1 MFWHWLPITWLL
13 TLLSLALAASWAC
26 HAVRRFDLEQA
37 TRDLEAEARLV
48 RSQVEPLAHPQPNPA
63 AADSLCRALVRGT
76 PLRIS
81 VILASGQVIAD
92 TGEELARL
100 EPHRTPDRYEV
111 LAALQG
117 ETGQAL
123 RYSRTLRR
131 SMLYVAVP
139 MWRLGENGPE
149 VIGAVRTALPLSDIQ
164 KVLDAV
170 YRRIITG
177 TVLLALLAGLAHLLV
192 ARRLTRQVA
201 PTLREIRD
209 GMEAWESGEW
219 RRGIPASEV
228 REVEDLAGA
237 MSRMTADVNRRL
249 QSVTDQRNELE
260 AIFLSMLEGVLAIDG
275 TGRVVGM
282 NDACAR
288 MLGVEAA
295 RAQGQSIEETFRS
308 PALQRLVGEALQ
320 RREPI
325 EGEVVLQ
332 DAEERVLEVRGTPW
346 RNAAGANAGVVLVL
360 HDVTR
365 LRRLETMRRDFV
377 ANVSHELR
385 TPITAIRG
393 AAEVLAEGRVGLDAT
408 AASFL
413 KIIERQSARLNSV
426 IEDLLRL
433 SGIERRAEGE
443 GIVLEEA
450 PLEPVLNGAV
460 QACAARAAEKGIDVA
475 AACPAEL
482 QARIDPELLEN
493 AVVNLVDNAIR
504 YSESGSVVRVTAAAE
519 PDAIVIAVRDEGCG
533 IDPRHHERIFER
545 FYLVDPAR
553 SREAGGTG
561 LGLSIVKHIVQ
572 AHGGSVTVESA
583 VGKGSTFRLR
593 LPRA

>member
-1 MFWHWLPITWLL
+1 
-13 TLLSLALAASWAC
+13 LALAASWAC

-48 RSQVEPLAHPQPNPA
+48 RSQVEPFVQPRPNPI
-63 AADSLCRALVRGT
+63 AADSLCRALVHGT

-111 LAALQG
+111 LAALRG

-123 RYSRTLRR
+123 RYSRTLQR

-139 MWRLGENGPE
+139 MWRLNENGPE

-164 KVLDAV
+164 KVLNAV
-170 YRRIITG
+170 YRRIIAG
-177 TVLLALLAGLAHLLV
+177 TVLLALLAGLVHVLI
-192 ARRLTRQVA
+192 ARRLARQIA
-201 PTLREIRD
+201 PPLREIRD
-209 GMEAWESGEW
+209 GMDAWESGEW
-219 RRGIPASEV
+219 RRWLPASGV
-228 REVEDLAGA
+228 TEVEDLAGA
-237 MSRMTADVNRRL
+237 MSRMIADVNRRL

-275 TGRVVGM
+275 RGRVVGM

-295 RAQGQSIEETFRS
+295 RAQGQSIEETLRN
-308 PALQRLVGEALQ
+308 PALQRLVGEAMQ

-325 EGEVVLQ
+325 EGEAILRGTE
-332 DAEERVLEVRGTPW
+332 DRFLEVRGTPW
-346 RNAAGANAGVVLVL
+346 RDASGADAGVVLVL

-365 LRRLETMRRDFV
+365 LRRLESIRRDFV

-393 AAEVLAEGRVGLDAT
+393 AAEALAEGLDPADAT

-413 KIIERQSARLNSV
+413 KIIVRQSTRLNSV
-426 IEDLLRL
+426 IEDLSRL
-433 SGIERRAEGE
+433 SGIERREERAE
-443 GIVLEEA
+443 IVLEDA
-450 PLEPVLNGAV
+450 PLEPLLNGAI

-475 AACPAEL
+475 VACPAEL
-482 QARIDPELLEN
+482 RARIDPELLEN
-493 AVVNLVDNAIR
+493 AVVNLVDNAIK
-504 YSESGSVVRVTAAAE
+504 YSESGSTVRVTAAAE
-519 PDAIVIAVRDEGCG
+519 SDATVIAVHDEGCG

-545 FYLVDPAR
+545 FYRVDPAR

-561 LGLSIVKHIVQ
+561 LGLAIVKHIVQ
-572 AHGGSVTVESA
+572 AHGGSVTVESTL
-583 VGKGSTFRLR
+583 GKGSTFRIR